1 MGRVFVMRI
10 GLTAKVLAIVG
21 IGLLSTLAVSAVS
34 IHQMSE
40 INDEAHAI
48 AQDFLP
54 LNRIVSQ
61 IILLQH
67 EQNKILTNVSRSIEN
82 EYAFTKGYFLR
93 ARKDLSTISNKI
105 QNNLQQGKKLLKHD
119 NHVHF
124 ANSFIQDLKYDL
136 AYVEDTLLQFNKN
149 ADAVF
154 ANPDNYVTKN
164 VVSHI
169 SSLIDQQQFISERL
183 YRFENQLIQLTFQS
197 AQHVQHH
204 KESALSFIFWFSIGT
219 FFISIIIS
227 LFLANALISRPIK
240 KILQFWRNIQEG
252 NLYVDLDVYSH
263 DEIGE
268 LAKASRSYLD
278 TLCEK
283 KAMEEEVQESY
294 SRLAFAINS
303 MRDGF
308 VVYDKNDRLVMV
320 NQAFLDFYEC
330 IHDEIKPGVTYEHL
344 VRASLEKGMWDI
356 GDWDPEEWVQSQLK
370 NRSSE
375 TFDFETEGRLDDGRI
390 MLRREHRDPTGQI
403 VGIRI
408 DVTEMRRKEE
418 ELRKHKENLEEI
430 VKERTAVIAEQTTQ
444 LEEALAAEQH
454 LNEMQRQFVS
464 MASHEFR
471 TPLAII
477 DSSAQRL
484 LRKKGNI
491 TEDLLSKRI
500 DIIMEAVKR
509 MQSLM
514 ESTLSAAKLNASKL
528 SVQISECDIGGLIE
542 SVCLRQQE
550 ISHHHIINF
559 DELDLPNFIQADKV
573 KIDQV
578 LTNLLTNAVKYA
590 PDAPFITVKAYQEGS
605 DIFITVQDDGLGI
618 GEEDL
623 PHMFEQFFRAK
634 TSTGISG
641 TGIGLHIV
649 KQIIDHHGGDVSVV
663 SEVGVGTTFTVRLPI
678 AGPLEV
684 AA

>member
-1 MGRVFVMRI
+1 MRI

-21 IGLLSTLAVSAVS
+21 IGFLSTIAVS
-34 IHQMSE
+34 IVSLHQMSA
-40 INDEAHAI
+40 INGETHAI
-48 AQDFLP
+48 AQEYLP

-67 EQNKILTNVSRSIEN
+67 DQNKILTNVSRSVGN
-82 EYAFTKGYFLR
+82 EYAFTKGYFLK
-93 ARKDLSTISNKI
+93 AREDMSTISNKI
-105 QNNLQQGKKLLKHD
+105 KINLSQAQKLATHENNTHLTD
-119 NHVHF
+119 
-124 ANSFIQDLKYDL
+124 SFVASINYEMNYL
-136 AYVEDTLLQFNKN
+136 EDVLLQFSKN

-154 ANPDNYVTKN
+154 ANPQDYISKN
-164 VVSHI
+164 VVTNI
-169 SSLIDQQQFISERL
+169 SSLIDQQQFISDRL
-183 YRFENQLIQLTFQS
+183 YRFEHQLIQLTFQS
-197 AQHVQHH
+197 AQHVKQH
-204 KESALSFIFWFSIGT
+204 KEAALAFIFWFSIGT
-219 FFISIIIS
+219 FLISIIIA
-227 LFLANALISRPIK
+227 LYLANSLISRPIK
-240 KILQFWRNIQEG
+240 KILKFWGHVQEG
-252 NLYVDLDVYSH
+252 NLYVDLDVNSN

-320 NQAFLDFYEC
+320 NQAFLDFYDC

-344 VRASLEKGMWDI
+344 VRSSLANGMWDI
-356 GDWDPEEWVQSQLK
+356 GDWDPEDWVQGQLK
-370 NRSSE
+370 NRSDE
-375 TFDFETEGRLDDGRI
+375 TFDFETEGCLADGRI
-390 MLRREHRDPTGQI
+390 MLRREHRDETGQI

-430 VKERTAVIAEQTTQ
+430 VVERTAVIAEQTKQ
-444 LEEALAAEQH
+444 LEEALAAQQH

-484 LRKKGNI
+484 LRKKG
-491 TEDLLSKRI
+491 DLTDEILSKRI

-528 SVQISECDIGGLIE
+528 SIQVSDCDICGLIE

-559 DELDLPNFIQADKV
+559 DEINLPKSIQADKV

-605 DIFITVQDDGLGI
+605 DIFISVQDDGLGI

-623 PHMFEQFFRAK
+623 PNMFEQFFRAK
-634 TSTGISG
+634 TSTGIAG
-641 TGIGLHIV
+641 TGIGLNIV
-649 KQIIDHHGGDVSVV
+649 KQIIDHHGGEISIA